1 MPHQVIGASGGRPG
15 WGHRVAALA
24 LAIPFAAG
32 GVDIMGR
39 MLAARLTETFG
50 QRVVIENIGGATA

>member
-1 MPHQVIGASGGRPG
+1 
-15 WGHRVAALA
+15 

-32 GVDIMGR
+32 AAVDIMGR
-39 MLAARLTETFG
+39 ILAARLTEIFG